1 MENWDGNFL
10 QFYDRKVVVSFVV
23 WSGEFL
29 FASLLVSAIYY
40 GCRHESTAK
49 GAEGGGAVVLCGLL
63 FFCFIRKGVYMAR
76 KTVLVTGASRGI
88 GKAIAVKYAKKGYN
102 TVITCVHREEQLL
115 QTQRE
120 IEACNVSCLSWLGD
134 AGDYHSCEELFGRI
148 RKQFGSLDVL
158 VNNAGISYIGLL
170 QDMKPDE
177 WDRIMRTNLTSVFN
191 CCRLAIPLMLTKKQG
206 KIINISSVWGVC
218 GASCE
223 VAYSATKGGVN
234 AFTKALAKELAPSN
248 IQVNAI
254 ACGAIDT
261 EMNHFLHREELIGL
275 LEEIPAGRMGR
286 AEEVADLA
294 YHLGYKESYLTG
306 QIIGLDG
313 GWI

>member
-1 MENWDGNFL
+1 MP
-10 QFYDRKVVVSFVV
+10 
-23 WSGEFL
+23 
-29 FASLLVSAIYY
+29 
-40 GCRHESTAK
+40 
-49 GAEGGGAVVLCGLL
+49 
-63 FFCFIRKGVYMAR
+63 R

-88 GKAIAVKYAKKGYN
+88 SKAVAVKFAKKGYN
-102 TVITCVHREEQLL
+102 VAISCVHREEQLM
-115 QTQRE
+115 QTRKE
-120 IEACNVSCLSWLGD
+120 IESFQVPCLAYKGDMGDMAC
-134 AGDYHSCEELFGRI
+134 CEELFVKI
-148 RKQFGSLDVL
+148 KKMFGGVDVL

-170 QDMKPDE
+170 QDMTPADWE
-177 WDRIMRTNLTSVFN
+177 RMLRTNLTSVFN
-191 CCRLAIPLMLTKKQG
+191 CCKLAVHYMISQKQG
-206 KIINISSVWGVC
+206 KIVNISSVWGVV

-223 VAYSATKGGVN
+223 TAYSATKGGIN
-234 AFTKALAKELAPSN
+234 ALTKALAKELAPSN

-261 EMNHFLHREELIGL
+261 EMNQWMDEDDLIAL
-275 LEEIPAGRMGR
+275 VDEIPSGRLGR